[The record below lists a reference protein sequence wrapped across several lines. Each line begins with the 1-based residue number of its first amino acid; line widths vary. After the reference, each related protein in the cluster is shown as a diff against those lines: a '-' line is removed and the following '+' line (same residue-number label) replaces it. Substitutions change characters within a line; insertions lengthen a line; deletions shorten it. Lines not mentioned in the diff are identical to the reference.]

1 LTIILPIVH
10 LPFTQIQPHRVRRN
24 GKYLYLYVKINSF
37 NYYSG
42 VLADHSIQFAM
53 RQVPKFIS
61 DIYFLTLLINVA
73 GHSKETENKQENYME
88 NSRNLLTKSETATN
102 WRRRPLVF
110 PPKSPRN
117 RLCPAKRPL

>member
-42 VLADHSIQFAM
+42 ELADHSI
-53 RQVPKFIS
+53 
-61 DIYFLTLLINVA
+61 
-73 GHSKETENKQENYME
+73 
-88 NSRNLLTKSETATN
+88 
-102 WRRRPLVF
+102 
-110 PPKSPRN
+110 
-117 RLCPAKRPL
+117 